1 MSTIKGVSG
10 EEIDLPV
17 LAPNNSIGSYS
28 GSGSSYSPRI
38 PPLRQ
43 RARNDGLTTDTRQ
56 EHRQLSA
63 SPLLVPTLW
72 WIGGPGGG
80 GST

>member
-17 LAPNNSIGSYS
+17 LAPNKFIGNYA
-28 GSGSSYSPRI
+28 GSGSSYSRI

-56 EHRQLSA
+56 ERRQLSA

-72 WIGGPGGG
+72 WIGGPGQGG

>member
-1 MSTIKGVSG
+1 MSTVRGHSG
-10 EEIDLPV
+10 KDAEVPV
-17 LAPNNSIGSYS
+17 LGAPATFGEGGSTPT
-28 GSGSSYSPRI
+28 GI

-56 EHRQLSA
+56 EKRQLAA
-63 SPLLVPTLW
+63 SPMLVPTQW
-72 WIGGPGGG
+72 WVGAPGTGG

>member
-1 MSTIKGVSG
+1 MSTVRGHSG
-10 EEIDLPV
+10 KDGEVPV
-17 LAPNNSIGSYS
+17 LAPATFGEGGPGSVAA
-28 GSGSSYSPRI
+28 I

-56 EHRQLSA
+56 EKRQLAA
-63 SPLLVPTLW
+63 SPMLVPTQW
-72 WIGGPGGG
+72 WVGAPGTGG